1 MHQHWLAVFAI
12 SIKIRR
18 LGRMELKQ
26 SKSAKKREHLE
37 LQVLGERLIGFPEEQ
52 LRNMQLDD
60 TLIRAIVAASS
71 IKSHS
76 ALRRQRQLIGKLMK
90 HADPEPVR
98 KALDAISQS
107 SQQSKQDFKLA
118 EDWRDRIVR
127 DGGEGVRQFFELTG
141 RENSILISLASD
153 YERSKS
159 ESGRRTL
166 RRSIFRQVH
175 DDLSAIKKSVPL
187 DK

>member
-1 MHQHWLAVFAI
+1 
-12 SIKIRR
+12 
-18 LGRMELKQ
+18 MELKQ
-26 SKSAKKREHLE
+26 SKSAKKREYLE
-37 LQVLGERLIGFPEEQ
+37 LQVLGEQLIGFPEEQ
-52 LRNMQLDD
+52 LRDMQLDD
-60 TLIRAIVAASS
+60 TLIQAIVAASS

-98 KALDAISQS
+98 KAIDAISQS

-127 DGGEGVRQFFELTG
+127 DGDSGLRQFLEFTG
-141 RENSILISLASD
+141 RDNLILIGLASD
-153 YERSKS
+153 YERSTS
-159 ESGRRTL
+159 EPGRRIL

-175 DDLSAIKKSVPL
+175 DDLSEIKKSAPL